1 MKTSSLKKSLFLFGF
16 GILAFGL
23 MGFAINEN
31 EKSAKRKYGV
41 KNWKKMHLGD
51 RLIDY
56 KKSNL
61 YNKFNR
67 LLKEYLWCMRTL
79 KCCEFIEDQYLL
91 DCKNN
96 LISNCQSLELN
107 FAVEDGR
114 EFAPDEILSRSI
126 SLMQDCRIYKLKRYT
141 KEYIKS
147 IEKIVKKTD

>member
-1 MKTSSLKKSLFLFGF
+1 MKTSNLKKSLFLFGF

-23 MGFAINEN
+23 MGFAISEN

-51 RLIDY
+51 KLIDY
-56 KKSNL
+56 KKSSL

-126 SLMQDCRIYKLKRYT
+126 SLMQDCRVYKLKRYT

-147 IEKIVKKTD
+147 IKKIIKKTD

>member
-1 MKTSSLKKSLFLFGF
+1 MVLKIG
-16 GILAFGL
+16 
-23 MGFAINEN
+23 
-31 EKSAKRKYGV
+31 
-41 KNWKKMHLGD
+41 KKMHLGD

-96 LISNCQSLELN
+96 LISNCQSLQLN

-126 SLMQDCRIYKLKRYT
+126 SLMQDCRVYKLKRYT

-147 IEKIVKKTD
+147 IKKIVKKTN

>member
-1 MKTSSLKKSLFLFGF
+1 MKTSSLKKLLFGF

-23 MGFAINEN
+23 MGLAINED

-126 SLMQDCRIYKLKRYT
+126 SLMQNCRVYKLKRYT

-147 IEKIVKKTD
+147 IKKIVKKTD

>member
-1 MKTSSLKKSLFLFGF
+1 MKTSNLKKSLFLFDF

-23 MGFAINEN
+23 MGFAISEN

-107 FAVEDGR
+107 FAVEDRR

-126 SLMQDCRIYKLKRYT
+126 SLMQDCRVYKLKRYT

-147 IEKIVKKTD
+147 IKKIIKKTD

>member
-1 MKTSSLKKSLFLFGF
+1 MKTSSLKKLLFGF

-23 MGFAINEN
+23 MGLAINEN
-31 EKSAKRKYGV
+31 EKSAKRRYGV
-41 KNWKKMHLGD
+41 KNWKKMYLGD

-107 FAVEDGR
+107 FAVEDER
-114 EFAPDEILSRSI
+114 KFAPDEILSRSI
-126 SLMQDCRIYKLKRYT
+126 SLMQDCRVYKLKRYT
-141 KEYIKS
+141 KDYIKS

>member
-1 MKTSSLKKSLFLFGF
+1 MKTSSLKKLLFGF

-23 MGFAINEN
+23 MGLAINED

-126 SLMQDCRIYKLKRYT
+126 SLMQDCRVYKLKRYT

-147 IEKIVKKTD
+147 IKKIVKKTD

>member
-1 MKTSSLKKSLFLFGF
+1 
-16 GILAFGL
+16 
-23 MGFAINEN
+23 
-31 EKSAKRKYGV
+31 
-41 KNWKKMHLGD
+41 
-51 RLIDY
+51 
-56 KKSNL
+56 
-61 YNKFNR
+61 
-67 LLKEYLWCMRTL
+67 MRTL

-96 LISNCQSLELN
+96 LISNCKSLELN

-147 IEKIVKKTD
+147 IKKIVKKTD